1 MGVPHGISFIEV
13 SFKHHTENGI
23 QFQEAEELFFIFSL
37 TLSIQH
43 LDRYIDRLIKILH
56 RSQKAELHNTLQNFT
71 MIHYI
76 KYVKIHE
83 YN

>member
-1 MGVPHGISFIEV
+1 MSAPKDLKGL
-13 SFKHHTENGI
+13 K
-23 QFQEAEELFFIFSL
+23 
-37 TLSIQH
+37 
-43 LDRYIDRLIKILH
+43 IDRAGLIKILH

-71 MIHYI
+71 MIHYV